1 MRLEARQKRK
11 GLSLLEVIVSTA
23 IFFLSVIAIY
33 GLLDMGQRNGENA
46 RQRGQALR
54 IAEARLA
61 EAAAG
66 VLALESASGDESACP
81 GYQWEVTCE
90 SFGNLA
96 GLMKVTARSFHKSEP
111 KRSLVSVS
119 QLVLDPTLQGS
130 LMDGVPPPSD
140 DTATEDST
148 ASSSSSSG
156 SSSGS
161 STSGTSSSTGG
172 AASTS
177 GASSSTSKTTTTSS
191 GTSGG
196 SSSGSG
202 SSSSKT
208 SGTSSGS
215 KTSST
220 PTQSSGSSKSSG
232 GSR

>member
-81 GYQWEVTCE
+81 GYQWEISCE

-96 GLMKVTARSFHKSEP
+96 GLMKVTARSFHKNEP
-111 KRSLVSVS
+111 QRSLVSVS
-119 QLVLDPTLQGS
+119 QLVLDTTLQGS

-140 DTATEDST
+140 DSATEDST
-148 ASSSSSSG
+148 ASSGSSGGSSSSSSSG
-156 SSSGS
+156 SSK
-161 STSGTSSSTGG
+161 STSGSAG
-172 AASTS
+172 
-177 GASSSTSKTTTTSS
+177 
-191 GTSGG
+191 
-196 SSSGSG
+196 
-202 SSSSKT
+202 
-208 SGTSSGS
+208 SSGS
-215 KTSST
+215 KST
-220 PTQSSGSSKSSG
+220 PSQSSGSSKSSG
-232 GSR
+232 GSK

>member
-66 VLALESASGDESACP
+66 VLALESASGEESACP
-81 GYQWEVTCE
+81 GYQWEISCE

-96 GLMKVTARSFHKSEP
+96 GLMKVTARSFHKNEP
-111 KRSLVSVS
+111 QRSLVSVS
-119 QLVLDPTLQGS
+119 QLVLDTTLQGS

-140 DTATEDST
+140 DSATEDST
-148 ASSSSSSG
+148 ASSGSSSSSSSTASGGSSSGTPSSSSSGASTSSKSTPSTGGSSSSSSSG
-156 SSSGS
+156 SSK
-161 STSGTSSSTGG
+161 STSGSAG
-172 AASTS
+172 
-177 GASSSTSKTTTTSS
+177 
-191 GTSGG
+191 
-196 SSSGSG
+196 
-202 SSSSKT
+202 
-208 SGTSSGS
+208 SSGS
-215 KTSST
+215 KST
-220 PTQSSGSSKSSG
+220 PSQSSGSSKSSG
-232 GSR
+232 GSK